1 MALTGVLR
9 PGYIQIRVTDIA
21 AALTHY
27 VDRLGLDAVG
37 READGRVYLRAWD
50 EFDRHSVILRP
61 ADAAGMDF
69 VGFKVASEAEL
80 DALAHR
86 IAATGTRIEEIPA
99 GEQPGLGR
107 RVSFVVPTGHRVE
120 LFAEMALAEDG
131 PMTRNPELWRREP
144 HGMRVTR
151 FDHCNL
157 HGPNIDA
164 TVRFFTEV
172 LGFSL
177 SEAAQTPDG
186 SIAAAFLTCSN
197 KAHDIA
203 FIRRDE
209 PGKFHHA
216 AFWLDS
222 WYDVGQAA
230 DLIAR
235 YDIPLDIGPTRHGI
249 TRGQT
254 IYFFDPS
261 GNRNE
266 VFSGGYI
273 YYPDNPRRL
282 WTVDQLGKAVFY
294 YQRELNSRFMSVV
307 T

>member
-9 PGYIQIRVTDIA
+9 PGYIQIRVTDID

-27 VDRLGLDAVG
+27 IDRLGLNEVG

-61 ADAAGMDF
+61 ADMAGMDF
-69 VGFKVASEAEL
+69 VGFKVASESDL
-80 DALAHR
+80 DALSRR
-86 IAATGTRIEEIPA
+86 IEESGTRIEAIPA

-107 RVSFVVPTGHRVE
+107 RISFVVPTGHRIE
-120 LFAEMALAEDG
+120 LFAEMALAENG
-131 PMTRNPELWRREP
+131 PMTRNPELWREEP

-164 TVRFFTEV
+164 TVHFFTDV
-172 LGFSL
+172 LDFSL

-222 WYDVGQAA
+222 WYDVGNAA
-230 DLIAR
+230 DIIAR

-282 WTVDQLGKAVFY
+282 WTVDKIGKAVFY
-294 YQRELNSRFMSVV
+294 YERELNERFMSVV